1 MSSYKSL
8 KSADRNL
15 QEEEEEEEEEE
26 ERERERH
33 EVSEKPL
40 PLGDAAEKQPVSVEP
55 GARLLVA
62 SNEVRDNDKYGEGR

>member
-1 MSSYKSL
+1 VRDMSSYKSL

-15 QEEEEEEEEEE
+15 QEEEEEE

-40 PLGDAAEKQPVSVEP
+40 PLGDAAEKQPVSVGP
-55 GARLLVA
+55 GERWLVV

>member
-1 MSSYKSL
+1 MRDMSSYKSL

-15 QEEEEEEEEEE
+15 QEEEEEEEEE

-55 GARLLVA
+55 GERCTVV
-62 SNEVRDNDKYGEGR
+62 SGK